1 MTSTYTRTHTVAF
14 DIPGRTVAPLTA
26 TTSAVADLVA
36 AILQHTRPHL
46 PQTRPVHAVIEPDM
60 REGYLRMERDTVGTF
75 RIRDGGAS

>member
-1 MTSTYTRTHTVAF
+1 VTAVYARTHTVTF
-14 DIPGRTVAPLTA
+14 DIPGRKVAPLTA
-26 TTSAVADLVA
+26 TTSAVTDLVA

-75 RIRDGGAS
+75 RIDRRGS